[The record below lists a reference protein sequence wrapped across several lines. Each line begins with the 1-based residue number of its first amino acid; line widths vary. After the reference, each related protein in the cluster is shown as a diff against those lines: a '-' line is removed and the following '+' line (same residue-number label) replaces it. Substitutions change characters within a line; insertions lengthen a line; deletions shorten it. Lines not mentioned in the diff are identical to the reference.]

1 MSQSE
6 PDPETPLQPCT
17 VPSTCQLSFRGLGDD
32 AEWNGRFQEAVR
44 QLVIGCGRCMDLAL
58 LDGVTVG
65 VDYDDALASVELGY
79 ESSIAKQYTN
89 ADGLIGVGKMLRVK
103 REGQIEVHVVINA
116 NAICALADQEHE
128 MFWPC
133 ANIVAH
139 ELAHVAV
146 VGWFEAHSP
155 GIMLSPRQGDWA
167 VATLREAAHAI
178 WEEYAA
184 CRLSAKFNQGNVVRD
199 NYAQGLETASEGA
212 IASARDSI
220 KAYRSHGDVSQLLVE
235 ACRPIANA
243 LKMASYLMGHLD
255 GSDNEFEISTQCP
268 IASGSEFA
276 PVLPDLLDALR
287 EAWDKRLDWNGLE
300 GVDGIVDVIVAALA
314 TAGAKVTLCNAAPG
328 SRVDVPRTA
337 ETMPN
342 GEADMVIVR
351 MRESLG
357 LG

>member
-1 MSQSE
+1 MSQPE
-6 PDPETPLQPCT
+6 PDPETPLPPCT

-44 QLVIGCGRCMDLAL
+44 QLVIGCGRCIDLAL

-89 ADGLIGVGKMLRVK
+89 GDGLIGVAKILRVK
-103 REGQIEVHVVINA
+103 RDGDLKVHVVINA
-116 NAICALADQEHE
+116 NAIYALADHEHE
-128 MFWPC
+128 MFWPS

-146 VGWFEAHSP
+146 VNWFETHSP
-155 GIMLSPRQGDWA
+155 GVMLSPHQGDWA
-167 VATLREAAHAI
+167 IATLRETAHTI

-199 NYAQGLETASEGA
+199 NYAQGLEAASEGA

-220 KAYRSHGDVSQLLVE
+220 KAYRSHHDVNQLLVE
-235 ACRPIANA
+235 TCRPIATA
-243 LKMASYLMGHLD
+243 LKMAGYLMGHLD
-255 GSDNEFEISTQCP
+255 GSDGEFDLSAECP

-300 GVDGIVDVIVAALA
+300 GVDGIVKVIVAALA
-314 TAGAKVTLCNAAPG
+314 TAGANVTLSNTESG
-328 SRVDVPRTA
+328 SRVDVPFTA

-342 GEADMVIVR
+342 GEADMVLVR
-351 MRESLG
+351 MRESFG